1 MSHIPYTIC
10 RHGTYYYNR
19 RVPKHA
25 VGLYGKFIKNPL
37 SSDPQSATISS
48 ERLNNLLEASWKS
61 KHSVGVVNIS
71 AVLDNFKPRIL
82 ILSEIAA
89 EYIALKNI
97 LSTHAG
103 CCEDIDWIGGG

>member
-25 VGLYGKFIKNPL
+25 VDTYGKFIRYPL

-48 ERLNNLLEASWKS
+48 ERLSNALETSWK
-61 KHSVGVVNIS
+61 
-71 AVLDNFKPRIL
+71 
-82 ILSEIAA
+82 LSLCITYYTLQITPDELPLTGYSFPLTLCA
-89 EYIALKNI
+89 
-97 LSTHAG
+97 S
-103 CCEDIDWIGGG
+103 